1 MAATGIPGSFA
12 DPNVEIGGA
21 SSGIGAGTN
30 AVFASLADAPM
41 GGSALDKA
49 IGVHTIGEPE
59 SNENRKAYCIPGE
72 PLNVL
77 VLKEAE
83 QDTDDGSSLGNRPLN
98 GKPVTNETGAA
109 MKEGTF
115 TFGIN
120 AM

>member
-41 GGSALDKA
+41 NSALDKA
-49 IGVHTIGEPE
+49 VGVHFIGEPV
-59 SNENRKAYCIPGE
+59 SSVDRKAYCVPGE

-83 QDTDDGSSLGNRPLN
+83 QDTADGSSLGNRPLN

-109 MKEGTF
+109 MKEGQF

-120 AM
+120 SL

>member
-30 AVFASLADAPM
+30 SVFASLADAPM
-41 GGSALDKA
+41 NSAIDKA
-49 IGVHTIGEPE
+49 VGVHTIGESTDPTG
-59 SNENRKAYCIPGE
+59 RKAYCIPGQ
-72 PLNVL
+72 PNNVL

-83 QDTDDGSSLGNRPLN
+83 QDTADGSSLGNRPLN

-120 AM
+120 AL

>member
-1 MAATGIPGSFA
+1 LTATGIPGSFA
-12 DPNVEIGGA
+12 DPNVEVGGA

-41 GGSALDKA
+41 NSAIDKA
-49 IGVHTIGEPE
+49 IGVHTIGEVQDPTG
-59 SNENRKAYCIPGE
+59 RLAYCVPGN
-72 PLNVL
+72 PLEVL

-83 QDTDDGSSLGNRPLN
+83 QDTADGASLGNRPLN

-109 MKEGTF
+109 MTEGTF

-120 AM
+120 SL